1 MDTTPRLA
9 REELSRVAPGGDTA
23 LTIGVFDGVHR
34 GHCYLVAQLIER
46 ASARG
51 LASGVIT
58 LHPHPVLVL
67 RPETPVAYLGSLEER
82 VELLRATGV
91 GFVAPLTFS
100 SELAQ
105 LSAGDFMALVVEEMR
120 PKLLLVGPDFAL
132 GRSREGT
139 PAHLAELGRKSG
151 YEVEVLPPLQQNGE
165 VVSSTAVR
173 NALAAG
179 DMETV
184 AGLLGRPFSLRG
196 PVVRGAERGKTLGF
210 PTANIGVSGDLALPP
225 FGVYVTRAI
234 VGEGQYPSVTN
245 IGLRPTFEAN
255 ERAVEV
261 HVLDFEGEVY
271 GRELRIEL
279 LHRLREERRF
289 SGPEE
294 LAEQISRDVE
304 EARRLFRREAA
315 SL

>member
-1 MDTTPRLA
+1 M
-9 REELSRVAPGGDTA
+9 APGGDTA

-34 GHCYLVAQLIER
+34 GHRYLIAELMER

-58 LHPHPVLVL
+58 LHPHPLVVLQ
-67 RPETPVAYLGSLEER
+67 PETPIAYLGSLEER
-82 VELLRATGV
+82 IELLRSTGV
-91 GFVAPLTFS
+91 DFVVALPFS

-105 LSAGDFMALVVEEMR
+105 LSARDFVTMVAQEMR
-120 PKLLLVGPDFAL
+120 LRLLLVGPDFAL
-132 GRSREGT
+132 GRAREGN
-139 PAHLAELGRKSG
+139 ADHLAELGRELG
-151 YEVEVLPPLQQNGE
+151 YELDVVAPLQDNGE

-184 AGLLGRPFSLRG
+184 AALQGRAFSLRG

-210 PTANIGVSGDLALPP
+210 PTANIGVSRDLALPP
-225 FGVYVTRAI
+225 FGVYVTRAYL
-234 VGEGQYPSVTN
+234 GEGQYPSVTN

-294 LAEQISRDVE
+294 LAQQIRRDVE
-304 EARRLFRREAA
+304 EARQLFRREAA

>member
-1 MDTTPRLA
+1 MDTIPGLA

-34 GHCYLVAQLIER
+34 GHRYLVAQLIER
-46 ASARG
+46 AAARG

-67 RPETPVAYLGSLEER
+67 HPETPVAYLGSLEER

-105 LSAGDFMALVVEEMR
+105 LAPGDFMAIVADELHPR
-120 PKLLLVGPDFAL
+120 LLLLGPDFAL
-132 GRSREGT
+132 GRRREGT
-139 PAHLAELGRKSG
+139 PAFLADLGQKLG
-151 YEVEVLPPLQQNGE
+151 YEVEALPPLQENGE
-165 VVSSTAVR
+165 VISSTAVR
-173 NALAAG
+173 NSLAAG

-184 AGLLGRPFSLRG
+184 AALLGRPFSLRG
-196 PVVRGAERGKTLGF
+196 PVVHGAERGKSLGF
-210 PTANIGVSGDLALPP
+210 PTANIAVSADLALPP
-225 FGVYVTRAI
+225 FGVYVTRAHL
-234 VGEGQYPSVTN
+234 GEGLYPSVTN
-245 IGLRPTFEAN
+245 IGFRPTFETKD
-255 ERAVEV
+255 RAVEV

-271 GRELRIEL
+271 GRELRIEV

-289 SGPEE
+289 SGPDE
-294 LAEQISRDVE
+294 LAHQIRRDVE
-304 EARRLFRREAA
+304 EARQLFRREAA